1 MYKMYMPP
9 QPDHREHLPLRP
21 PDFKMPDAAG
31 PSGIVKNDEG
41 VAPLPVPSGIV
52 KNNDE
57 GEAPLP
63 VPFVPASGETP
74 AVAVEDM
81 PTLVSDD
88 DPPCRPAAA
97 DKFVVKVA
105 LLDDTEVDEWTYG
118 WDEMIDI
125 LNDIEHSNPALYPG
139 WMREGSYYDS
149 LYDDVKICLHYGSE
163 IWDISFPIDECML
176 EIRAHPIFVQGPKP
190 IDETFLPARVVEDD
204 RLEDDVLQD
213 DGGQSAM
220 VGELMQKLAEMCQ
233 VRVHKPSALT
243 RGSWRVRL
251 HLKCTGIGTR

>member
-1 MYKMYMPP
+1 MYMPP

-118 WDEMIDI
+118 WDEMIRI

-176 EIRAHPIFVQGPKP
+176 EIRAHPIFVQGPTP

-204 RLEDDVLQD
+204 QLEDDVLQD

-251 HLKCTGIGTR
+251 QLKCTGIGTR